1 MQDQTERRRKGD
13 TVDIVEILFEPLV
26 LLLIVVG
33 VVFAILAKMY
43 TIVPA
48 DYADVVIQ
56 RGKKKVYSSHM
67 EYNAAG
73 KAAYFKIPAWF
84 FILGLGMVVH
94 RVPLRIMAIGIPK
107 FLAFDSERARFL
119 CNIVAYVVVE
129 DPTEAAKRF
138 GGDSDEMNRQVA
150 KIVQATTRD
159 ATTKMAI
166 REIINNRAAIIG
178 LITPPLGE
186 AIKHWGLDLRDIE
199 LVEFS
204 DPTKEEY
211 PHEDPPHVI
220 KDISSIT
227 EEQINSEAR
236 QKNANQKMEARLKE
250 AFAEESA
257 KKREI
262 EKDEEISKREQDK
275 DKMVAERQKA
285 ALAEQLEVT
294 KVEQVKNAQI
304 QKEKALV
311 KASQDKE
318 VEVIN
323 KEQKHLIGQGDM
335 LMQLEQAK
343 GLAAPIREKGY
354 AEADAKMKLQDAL
367 NRFGPDAIRAL
378 VAEQLVEMQRAVGIE
393 TAKALLNAD
402 LKVFAG
408 GGSAEAGFDF
418 GALIESVSVANAGT
432 AKAIMNKIGRPN
444 DLGFKDLMGLITGA
458 AETDPE
464 FKKMV
469 QEAVKDKDEY
479 LGDQYEKDKKGR
491 DE

>member
-1 MQDQTERRRKGD
+1 MDPLE
-13 TVDIVEILFEPLV
+13 LLLEPLV
-26 LLLIVVG
+26 LLLLG
-33 VVFAILAKMY
+33 VLVLFVILAKLY

-48 DYADVVIQ
+48 DQADVVIQ
-56 RGKKKVYSSHM
+56 RGKMKVFSSHT

-84 FILGLGMVVH
+84 FILGLGMTVH
-94 RVPLRIMAIGIPK
+94 RMPLRIMAIGIPK

-119 CNIVAYVVVE
+119 CNIVAYIVVDQPV
-129 DPTEAAKRF
+129 EAAKRF
-138 GGDSDEMNRQVA
+138 GGDLKELHRQVA
-150 KIVQATTRD
+150 QIVQATTRD
-159 ATTKMAI
+159 ATTKMPI

-178 LITPPLGE
+178 LITPPLTE
-186 AIKHWGLDLRDIE
+186 AIKNWGLDLRDVE

-211 PHEDPPHVI
+211 PHEEPPHVI

-236 QKNANQKMEARLKE
+236 QKNANQRKEARFRE
-250 AFAEESA
+250 AIAEETA
-257 KKREI
+257 RMREI
-262 EKDEEISKREQDK
+262 QKDEEVSKREQEK
-275 DKMVAERQKA
+275 NRLVAEREKA

-294 KVEQVKNAQI
+294 KVEQVKNANI

-311 KASQDKE
+311 VASQNRE

-323 KEQKHLIGQGDM
+323 KEQKHLVGQGDM

-343 GLAAPIREKGY
+343 GEAAPIREKGY
-354 AEADAKMKLQDAL
+354 AEADAKERLQAAL
-367 NRFGPDAIRAL
+367 NKFEDKAIRAL
-378 VAEQLVEMQRAVGIE
+378 VAEQIVEMQRAVGIE
-393 TAKALLNAD
+393 TAKALMEAD

-444 DLGFKDLMGLITGA
+444 DLGFKDLMGAIQGA
-458 AETDPE
+458 TENDPE
-464 FKKMV
+464 LKKML
-469 QEAVKDKDEY
+469 EDALKNKDEY
-479 LGDQYEKDKKGR
+479 LKDKNGKK
-491 DE
+491 E

>member
-1 MQDQTERRRKGD
+1 MDLLE
-13 TVDIVEILFEPLV
+13 LLLEPLV
-26 LLLIVVG
+26 LLLLAVLVAF
-33 VVFAILAKMY
+33 VILAKLY

-48 DYADVVIQ
+48 DHADVVIQ
-56 RGKKKVYSSHM
+56 RGKMKVFSSHT

-84 FILGLGMVVH
+84 FILGLGMTVH

-119 CNIVAYVVVE
+119 CNIVSYVVVT
-129 DPTEAAKRF
+129 DPVEAAKRF
-138 GGDSDEMNRQVA
+138 GGDLEELHRQVA

-159 ATTKMAI
+159 ATTKMPI
-166 REIINNRAAIIG
+166 REIINNREDIIG
-178 LITPPLGE
+178 RITPPLSK
-186 AIKHWGLDLRDIE
+186 AIKHWGLDLRDVE

-236 QKNANQKMEARLKE
+236 QKNANQRMEARLKE
-250 AFAEESA
+250 AVAEENA
-257 KKREI
+257 RKREI
-262 EKDEEISKREQDK
+262 QKDEEVSKREQDK
-275 DKMVAERQKA
+275 DKMVAEKQKL
-285 ALAEQLEVT
+285 ALAEQLEVA
-294 KVEQVKNAQI
+294 KVDQVKNAHI

-311 KASQDKE
+311 IASQNRE

-323 KEQKHLIGQGDM
+323 KEQKHLVGQGDM

-378 VAEQLVEMQRAVGIE
+378 VAEQLVEMQRQVGIE
-393 TAKALLNAD
+393 TAKALLNAE

-408 GGSAEAGFDF
+408 GGTAEAGFDF
-418 GALIESVSVANAGT
+418 GALIESVSVANPGT

-444 DLGFKDLMGLITGA
+444 DLGFKDLMGAILGA

-464 FKKMV
+464 VKKMV
-469 QEAVKDKDEY
+469 QDALKNKEDY
-479 LGDQYEKDKKGR
+479 LKDKKGR
-491 DE
+491 GE